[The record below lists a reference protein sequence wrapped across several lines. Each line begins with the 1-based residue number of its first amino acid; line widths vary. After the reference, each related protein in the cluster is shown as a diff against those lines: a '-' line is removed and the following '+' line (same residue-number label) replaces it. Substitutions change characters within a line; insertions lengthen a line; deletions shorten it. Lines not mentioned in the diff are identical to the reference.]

1 MKLTPKLRRDWHY
14 YAFAIG
20 LIFILNGV
28 VGLLGFEA
36 KGWQTYAV
44 GLVTWII
51 SFWLAGLIIRRRPEE
66 APADKTRTAKN
77 AD

>member
-1 MKLTPKLRRDWHY
+1 MKLPEKIRRDWHY

-36 KGWQTYAV
+36 QGWQTYAV
-44 GLVTWII
+44 GLVTCYQ
-51 SFWLAGLIIRRRPEE
+51 FLAVGAGDPPPRRGKRRRDGKGVIIR
-66 APADKTRTAKN
+66 
-77 AD
+77 

>member
-1 MKLTPKLRRDWHY
+1 MKLTSKLRRDWHY

-44 GLVTWII
+44 GLVTLGNQ
-51 SFWLAGLIIRRRPEE
+51 FLAGGIYYP
-66 APADKTRTAKN
+66 PSSQ
-77 AD
+77 

>member
-1 MKLTPKLRRDWHY
+1 MKLTSKLRRDWHY

-44 GLVTWII
+44 GLVTWVI

-66 APADKTRTAKN
+66 TTAEETETVNKAD
-77 AD
+77 

>member
-1 MKLTPKLRRDWHY
+1 MKLPAKIRRDWHF

-44 GLVTWII
+44 GLVTWVI
-51 SFWLAGLIIRRRPEE
+51 SFWLAGFIIAVARKRRRRT
-66 APADKTRTAKN
+66 TRIN
-77 AD
+77 R